1 MVRCL
6 VAALVLLVP
15 AAGIASPEPMVF
27 PTVGFGLGLDLP
39 SATLAEH
46 VDYGRDPTTVFIEA
60 PLVLGRLRLAPELGF
75 GMGTSS
81 SELRWFT
88 GDDLPAGWVRGDR
101 IEEQRL
107 VLGVNVG
114 PAFRFSPEMRGWVGG
129 RAAVSARH
137 TEFGDRRPDHLGF
150 DFSVGAVVGG
160 ETFLLDRFSLG
171 GEARLSFTS
180 VDGALVAPRDSGSA
194 RLRRGWSLGFDVLAA
209 VRFYFR

>member
-1 MVRCL
+1 MVRRL
-6 VAALVLLVP
+6 VVTLALLFPVTGAA
-15 AAGIASPEPMVF
+15 SEPRGF

-39 SATLAEH
+39 SATIAEH

-60 PLVLGRLRLAPELGF
+60 PMILGGLRLAPELGF
-75 GMGTSS
+75 GSGTSA
-81 SELRWFT
+81 SEFRWVT
-88 GDDLPAGWVRGDR
+88 GDDRPAGWVRGDR
-101 IEEQRL
+101 VAEQRL

-114 PAFRFSPEMRGWVGG
+114 PAFRFAPEMRAWVGG
-129 RAAVSARH
+129 RAAVSARY
-137 TEFGDRRPDHLGF
+137 TEFGDERPDHLGF
-150 DFSVGAVVGG
+150 DLSVGAVGGG